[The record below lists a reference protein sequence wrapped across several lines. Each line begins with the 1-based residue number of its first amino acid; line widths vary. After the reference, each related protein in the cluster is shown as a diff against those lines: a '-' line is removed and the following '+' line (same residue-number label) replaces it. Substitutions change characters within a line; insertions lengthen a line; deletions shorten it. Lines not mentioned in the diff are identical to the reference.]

1 MYAFAFHTIIFI
13 YIKPLFNSRQKYFTK
28 NRKIRCRKEKS
39 AREKKCPLS
48 TYALFLIFISI
59 NRFMYKE
66 KSAGKRKI
74 L

>member
-1 MYAFAFHTIIFI
+1 MY
-13 YIKPLFNSRQKYFTK
+13 
-28 NRKIRCRKEKS
+28 KEKS
-39 AREKKCPLS
+39 AGQKKCPLI

-66 KSAGKRKI
+66 KSAGERKI